1 MVDAKG
7 HKRYVF
13 LCMKSDKQ
21 LYLIK
26 EQLLSAL
33 AQHGML
39 TMLFD
44 NLPGITFFVK
54 SLDSILLSGS
64 RSFYERLGYINEEQM
79 LGKTDFDFFP
89 THMAEHFRADDKEVM
104 QKKLPKVQ
112 IVELF
117 FNRQGIPDW
126 YITNKFPI
134 LDAKGNAIGLMG
146 TTQSYTGAKENIT
159 PYLLIDK
166 AVEIIRSSFR
176 EKINVSDLATTV
188 GLSERQFLRRFNQAF
203 ACSPQA
209 FILKT
214 RMSAAC
220 RLLSQSDDKITTVAV
235 NCGFADASSFVQ
247 LFRREMGETPLRYRQ
262 RYRMSDR

>member
-1 MVDAKG
+1 
-7 HKRYVF
+7 
-13 LCMKSDKQ
+13 MKSDTSLLALKSQ
-21 LYLIK
+21 V
-26 EQLLSAL
+26 LSAL
-33 AQHGML
+33 TQHGML

-54 SLDSILLSGS
+54 SPDSILLSGS

-89 THMAEHFRADDKEVM
+89 THMAEHFRTDDKEVM

-126 YITNKFPI
+126 YITNKFPV
-134 LDAKGNAIGLMG
+134 LDANGNAIGLMG

-176 EKINVSDLATTV
+176 EKIIIADLATTV

-220 RLLSQSDDKITTVAV
+220 RMLSQNDEKITTVAV

>member
-1 MVDAKG
+1 MDMRNDS
-7 HKRYVF
+7 RYDY
-13 LCMKSDKQ
+13 LYMKSDTS
-21 LYLIK
+21 LIDLK
-26 EQLLSAL
+26 DKVLAAL

-39 TMLFD
+39 TQLFD

-54 SLDSILLSGS
+54 SLDSILLAGS
-64 RSFYERLGYINEEQM
+64 RSFYERLGYFNEEQM

-89 THMAEHFRADDKEVM
+89 IHMAEHFRADDKEVM
-104 QKKLPKVQ
+104 ERKIPKVQ

-134 LDAKGNAIGLMG
+134 LDAEGNAIGLMG
-146 TTQSYTGAKENIT
+146 TTQSYTGAKEIIT

-176 EKINVSDLATTV
+176 DKINVADLATTV

-220 RLLSQSDDKITTVAV
+220 RMLSQSDEKVSTVSQQ
-235 NCGFADASSFVQ
+235 CGFADASSFVQ
-247 LFRREMGETPLRYRQ
+247 LFRREMGETPLQYRQ
-262 RYRMSDR
+262 RYRIAER

>member
-1 MVDAKG
+1 MDKTELT
-7 HKRYVF
+7 RYVF
-13 LCMKSDKQ
+13 FYMKSDTSI
-21 LYLIK
+21 LTLK
-26 EQLLSAL
+26 EQVLSAL
-33 AQHGML
+33 TQHSML

-54 SLDSILLSGS
+54 SLDSILLAGS
-64 RSFYERLGYINEEQM
+64 RSFYERLGYTKEEQM

-89 THMAEHFRADDKEVM
+89 IHMAEHFRADDKEVM
-104 QKKLPKVQ
+104 LSKCPKVQ

-117 FNRQGIPDW
+117 FNRHGIPDW

-134 LDAKGNAIGLMG
+134 LDVNGQAIGLMG

-176 EKINVSDLATTV
+176 EKINVTDLAKTV

-220 RLLSQSDDKITTVAV
+220 RMLSQNDEKIATVSQS
-235 NCGFADASSFVQ
+235 CGFADASSFVQ
-247 LFRREMGETPLRYRQ
+247 LFRREMGETPLQYRQ
-262 RYRMSDR
+262 RYRMTEH

>member
-1 MVDAKG
+1 
-7 HKRYVF
+7 
-13 LCMKSDKQ
+13 MKSDTT
-21 LYLIK
+21 
-26 EQLLSAL
+26 LSNLKAKVL
-33 AQHGML
+33 AAIAQQGML
-39 TMLFD
+39 TQLFD

-54 SLDSILLSGS
+54 GLDSVLLAGS
-64 RSFYERLGYINEEQM
+64 RSFYERLGYFNENQI

-104 QKKLPKVQ
+104 HSKCPKVQ

-134 LDAKGNAIGLMG
+134 FDATDNVIGLMG
-146 TTQSYTGAKENIT
+146 TTQSYTGAKEIIT

-176 EKINVSDLATTV
+176 EKINVSHLATTV

-203 ACSPQA
+203 SCSPQA

-214 RMSAAC
+214 RTSAAC
-220 RLLSQSDDKITTVAV
+220 RMLSQSDEKITSVAQL
-235 NCGFADASSFVQ
+235 CGFADASSFVQ
-247 LFRREMGETPLRYRQ
+247 LFRREMGETPLQYRQ
-262 RYRMSDR
+262 RYRIAEK

>member
-1 MVDAKG
+1 MIDSIEL
-7 HKRYVF
+7 RCYVF
-13 LCMKSDKQ
+13 FYMKSDTS
-21 LYLIK
+21 LLTLK
-26 EQLLSAL
+26 EQVLSAL
-33 AQHGML
+33 TQHSML

-64 RSFYERLGYINEEQM
+64 RSFYERLGYTKEEQM

-89 THMAEHFRADDKEVM
+89 IHMAEHFRADDKEVM
-104 QKKLPKVQ
+104 LSKCPKVQ

-117 FNRQGIPDW
+117 FNRHGIPDW

-134 LDAKGNAIGLMG
+134 LDVNGQAIGLMG

-176 EKINVSDLATTV
+176 EKSTSLILPKLLGCLSANFSAVSIKPSPVAHKRSSSKLA
-188 GLSERQFLRRFNQAF
+188 
-203 ACSPQA
+203 
-209 FILKT
+209 
-214 RMSAAC
+214 
-220 RLLSQSDDKITTVAV
+220 
-235 NCGFADASSFVQ
+235 
-247 LFRREMGETPLRYRQ
+247 
-262 RYRMSDR
+262 